1 MFPLYNSVK
10 ATIKQA
16 ITLKMCIYFPHP
28 QLQLRT
34 SHSTIFSPLLR
45 KVIKNIKKEIHSIFI
60 KTYIIPLSQFLK
72 ISLSWTHYTHCI
84 PVVQLNNSTILFLNM
99 RGTIILCVMACTVV
113 SFYTAPK
120 ILKQSCLKVTKNES
134 LQYWQVLT
142 VSWGLEINLV
152 PHERSQKCLHY
163 ISFCS
168 GGRRLEW
175 KYNRLPWDFF
185 TFLRYSRSSSSL
197 VWFLPVPVQ
206 WILRF
211 ASGQVSKIRQFCS
224 AVNNW
229 KETRDGEN
237 WKESGYFDFP

>member
-10 ATIKQA
+10 ATIKEA

-72 ISLSWTHYTHCI
+72 ISLSCTHYTHCI
-84 PVVQLNNSTILFLNM
+84 PVVQLDNSTILFLNM
-99 RGTIILCVMACTVV
+99 RGTIILSVMACTVV

-120 ILKQSCLKVTKNES
+120 ILKHSCLKVTKNES

-142 VSWGLEINLV
+142 VSWGWKVCKNVYTTSHFVPEGDVWNENITDYLETSLPFWDILV
-152 PHERSQKCLHY
+152 LVHPSFGFFPYRCSEFFHLPAAKFRRSDNFVQRWITEKKH
-163 ISFCS
+163 
-168 GGRRLEW
+168 GTGRTGKSRGILIFRCPRL
-175 KYNRLPWDFF
+175 D
-185 TFLRYSRSSSSL
+185 
-197 VWFLPVPVQ
+197 
-206 WILRF
+206 
-211 ASGQVSKIRQFCS
+211 
-224 AVNNW
+224 
-229 KETRDGEN
+229 
-237 WKESGYFDFP
+237 